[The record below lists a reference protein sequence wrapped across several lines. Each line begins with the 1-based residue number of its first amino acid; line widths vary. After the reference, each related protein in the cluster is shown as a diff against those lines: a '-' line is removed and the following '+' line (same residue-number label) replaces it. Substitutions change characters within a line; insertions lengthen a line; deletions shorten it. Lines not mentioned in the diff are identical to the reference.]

1 MADRANNNNVSVSV
15 GLNMLVKTT
24 RRRKPRFVSQSKK
37 SSLTTAESVL
47 LQLLSSF
54 LLPLLPPRTSPTFI
68 LFSVSFGSKE
78 TDANVRC
85 RRRRTRTEQVEDDED
100 RKTQA
105 R

>member
-47 LQLLSSF
+47 LQLF
-54 LLPLLPPRTSPTFI
+54 LLFFTPSSANKNVPDIYF
-68 LFSVSFGSKE
+68 VFGQFWE
-78 TDANVRC
+78 QGDRRERAVR
-85 RRRRTRTEQVEDDED
+85 DDEGHAQS
-100 RKTQA
+100 K
-105 R
+105 